1 MRKSLVEVT
10 FSFPYITMKKQ
21 VVFSLLTLVLL
32 QFSSSQIQAQQAK
45 NYWPK
50 AGVTYEIFVQSF
62 NDSNGDGIGDFNGVT
77 EKLDYIKELGANAIW
92 FMPIMPSPTYHKY
105 DVTDYKAVHPDY
117 GTMADFK
124 RLLDEAH
131 KRDIKIVIDMI
142 INHTSNEHPW
152 FQNSKTGADAAFR
165 DYYVWAQKDTI
176 ATYLNKKTITLDSD
190 NIRQWHDPG
199 QGKDY
204 YYGFFWGGMPDLN
217 FDSPRVRKEIVD
229 IGRFWLEE
237 VGVDGF
243 RLDAAKHIFPD
254 DRPLDNHAFW
264 KEFRQEMEAIKP
276 DIYLVGEVYDKKE
289 IVAPYLPGLPA
300 LFNFDFH
307 YTLIEALNTANGQLL
322 YQKQK
327 DVLDFYQGITP
338 DFIDA
343 TFSSNH
349 DQPRLLNDLKKD
361 PAKYKQ
367 ALAILMTLPGAP
379 YLYYGEEI
387 GMLGLKPDEQIR
399 EPFLWDTKGNDKG
412 RATWLVPQ
420 YSTDE
425 TVTPLAQQRLDAG
438 SYFNHYKKVIA
449 LRQSNPALAIGSLE
463 SSGMTY
469 PNSVMAY
476 MRRAAGQELFVLH
489 HLGVDAVEV
498 ALPDGF
504 ANQRFATEGV
514 MLRSGK
520 VYLPPNSSLVLERK
534 P

>member
-412 RATWLVPQ
+412 RATWIVPQ

-463 SSGMTY
+463 SSAMTY
-469 PNSVMAY
+469 PNSVMSY

-489 HLGVDAVEV
+489 HLGGEAVEV

-504 ANQRFATEGV
+504 TNQRFATEGV

-520 VYLPPNSSLVLERK
+520 VYLPPNSSLVLERN

>member
-1 MRKSLVEVT
+1 MT
-10 FSFPYITMKKQ
+10 FSFPYTTMKKPFQ
-21 VVFSLLTLVLL
+21 ISLLAVLFL
-32 QFSSSQIQAQQAK
+32 QILAVQLEAQEAK

-152 FQNSKTGADAAFR
+152 FQNSKTGADAAYR

-176 ATYLNKKTITLDSD
+176 ATYLNKKTVTLDSD

-199 QGKDY
+199 QGEDF

-217 FDSPRVRKEIVD
+217 FDSPKVRKEIVD

-264 KEFRQEMEAIKP
+264 KEFRAEMEAIKS
-276 DIYLVGEVYDKKE
+276 DVYLVGEVYDKKE

-307 YTLIEALNTANGQLL
+307 YTLIEALNTENGHLL

-399 EPFLWDTKGNDKG
+399 EPFLWDTKGKDTG
-412 RATWLVPQ
+412 RATWIVPQ
-420 YSTDE
+420 NSTDE
-425 TVTPLAQQRLDAG
+425 TVIPLAQQRLDPN
-438 SYFNHYKKVIA
+438 SYFNHYKKIIA
-449 LRQSNPALAIGSLE
+449 LRQANPALSIGSLE
-463 SSGMTY
+463 AIESTA
-469 PNSVMAY
+469 PKSVMIY
-476 MRRAAGQELFVLH
+476 IRRSADQELLVVH
-489 HLGVDAVEV
+489 HLGKNGIEISIPTGFSKPIHATDGVKISNGVLF
-498 ALPDGF
+498 LP
-504 ANQRFATEGV
+504 A
-514 MLRSGK
+514 
-520 VYLPPNSSLVLERK
+520 NSSLILEK
-534 P
+534 

>member
-1 MRKSLVEVT
+1 MKKSLVEVT
-10 FSFPYITMKKQ
+10 FSFLYITMKKQ
-21 VVFSLLTLVLL
+21 IGFSLLAVLL
-32 QFSSSQIQAQQAK
+32 LQLTLTQVEAQQTK

-50 AGVTYEIFVQSF
+50 AGLTYEIFVQSF

-124 RLLDEAH
+124 RLIDEAH
-131 KRDIKIVIDMI
+131 ARDIKVVIDMI
-142 INHTSNEHPW
+142 INHTGSDHPW
-152 FQNSKTGADAAFR
+152 FLASKKGRENPYR

-176 ATYLNKKTITLDSD
+176 ASYLNKKTVTLDSD

-199 QGKDY
+199 QGQDY

-217 FDSPRVRKEIVD
+217 FDSPKVREEIVS
-229 IGRFWLEE
+229 IGKFWLEE

-264 KEFRQEMEAIKP
+264 KEFRREMEAIKP

-289 IVAPYLPGLPA
+289 VVAPYLPGLAA

-307 YTLIEALNTANGQLL
+307 YTMIEALNTENGQLL

-367 ALAILMTLPGAP
+367 ALAILMTFPGAP

-399 EPFLWDTKGNDKG
+399 EPFLWDKKENDSG
-412 RATWLVPQ
+412 RATWIVPQ
-420 YSTDE
+420 YSTDA
-425 TVTPLAQQRLDAG
+425 TVTPLAQQRLDPN

-463 SSGMTY
+463 SVKQTY
-469 PNSVMAY
+469 PKSVMAFI
-476 MRRAAGQELFVLH
+476 RRTADQELLVVH
-489 HLGVDAVEV
+489 HLGSTGMEFQI
-498 ALPDGF
+498 PEGF
-504 ANQRFATEGV
+504 KSSIYATEGV
-514 MLRSGK
+514 TVTQGTMF
-520 VYLPPNSSLVLERK
+520 LPPNSTLILK
-534 P
+534 K

>member
-10 FSFPYITMKKQ
+10 FSFPYTTMKKQ
-21 VVFSLLTLVLL
+21 VVFSLLTLLL
-32 QFSSSQIQAQQAK
+32 VQISSVQIQAQQAK

-62 NDSNGDGIGDFNGVT
+62 SDSNGDGIGDFNGVT

-131 KRDIKIVIDMI
+131 KRDIKVVIDMI
-142 INHTSNEHPW
+142 INHTGTDHPW
-152 FQNSKTGADAAFR
+152 FQASKSGRENAFR

-176 ATYLNKKTITLDSD
+176 ASYLNKKTVTLDSD

-199 QGKDY
+199 QGQDY

-217 FDSPRVRKEIVD
+217 FDSPEVRKEIVS

-276 DIYLVGEVYDKKE
+276 DVYLVGEVYDRKE

-307 YTLIEALNTANGQLL
+307 YTLIEALNTENGQVL

-327 DVLDFYQGITP
+327 DVLDFYQGITT

-349 DQPRLLNDLKKD
+349 DQPRLLNDLKQD

-399 EPFLWDTKGNDKG
+399 EPFLWDAKDKDTR
-412 RATWLVPQ
+412 RATWIEPK
-420 YSTDE
+420 YSTDA
-425 TVTPLAQQRLDAG
+425 TVTPLVQQRGDAT

-449 LRQSNPALAIGSLE
+449 LRQSNSALAIGNLE
-463 SSGMTY
+463 SVKQTY
-469 PNSVMAY
+469 PKSVMAFV
-476 MRRAAGQELFVLH
+476 RRSVDQEVLVVH
-489 HLGVDAVEV
+489 HLGKDGLE
-498 ALPDGF
+498 LPVPEGF
-504 ANQRFATEGV
+504 TTPVYASEGV
-514 MLRSGK
+514 TVKKGMMH
-520 VYLPPNSSLVLERK
+520 LPANSSLILK
-534 P
+534 K

>member
-1 MRKSLVEVT
+1 MIQVT
-10 FSFPYITMKKQ
+10 FSFPRINMNK
-21 VVFSLLTLVLL
+21 TLIASTLATLSILASCQSEPTPEV
-32 QFSSSQIQAQQAK
+32 K
-45 NYWPK
+45 NHWPK

-77 EKLDYIKELGANAIW
+77 EKLDYIQELGANAIW

-117 GTMADFK
+117 GTMEDFK
-124 RLLDEAH
+124 KLLEEAH

-142 INHTSNEHPW
+142 INHTSTEHPW
-152 FQNSKTGADAAFR
+152 FQASKSGRDSEFR

-176 ATYLNKKTITLDSD
+176 AAFLDKKVITLDSD

-199 QGKDY
+199 QGEDF

-217 FDSPRVRKEIVD
+217 FDSPKVREEIYE

-264 KEFRQEMEAIKP
+264 KEFRAKMEAIKP
-276 DIYLVGEVYDKKE
+276 DVYLVGEVYDKKE

-307 YTLIEALNTANGQLL
+307 YTLIESLNSGDGQLL
-322 YQKQK
+322 LQKQK
-327 DVLDFYQGITP
+327 EVLDFYQGITP
-338 DFIDA
+338 NFIDA

-349 DQPRLLNDLKKD
+349 DQPRLLNDLKED

-367 ALAILMTLPGAP
+367 ASAILLTMPGAP

-387 GMLGLKPDEQIR
+387 GMLGLKPDEHIR
-399 EPFLWDTKGNDKG
+399 EPFIWDVKEKDGG
-412 RATWLVPQ
+412 RATWIEAK
-420 YSTDE
+420 YSTDA
-425 TVTPLAQQRLDAG
+425 TVTPLEAQRKDPN
-438 SYFNHYKKVIA
+438 SYFNHYKA
-449 LRQSNPALAIGSLE
+449 LIKLRNSYPALATGSLE
-463 SSGMTY
+463 ILENKF
-469 PNSVMAY
+469 PKSVMAFG
-476 MRRAAGQELFVLH
+476 RKSADQEAFVVHNVGSESVEVDVPAEFEKELFK
-489 HLGVDAVEV
+489 LGTIKLE
-498 ALPDGF
+498 
-504 ANQRFATEGV
+504 
-514 MLRSGK
+514 SGK
-520 VYLPPNSSLVLERK
+520 LNLEGNSSVVFLK
-534 P
+534 K